1 MKLPRMTL
9 HQKQKYKGVW
19 FVLPW
24 FAGFI
29 LLFLIPMINSL
40 RYSFSTLKVDEN
52 GLAIIGAGWAN
63 YKNAL
68 FENESYVRTL
78 TESMLNMVIN
88 VPLIVIFSLF
98 AAVLLNQKF
107 KGRGLARAIF
117 FLPVILA
124 SGVIASLE
132 SGDYMQGVIRGATQS
147 TSGESAMFQNLELA
161 RFLYRSGVNH
171 YIVEYLV
178 DAVNRIYQ
186 IITSSG
192 VQILIFLAGLQSIS
206 GSLYEAPRL
215 KALRHMNRFG
225 KLRFR

>member
-1 MKLPRMTL
+1 MVRPPVVCR
-9 HQKQKYKGVW
+9 
-19 FVLPW
+19 
-24 FAGFI
+24 FI